1 MFTYGIDIKNVDFG
15 EYLLNGP
22 KAHLHFIKIPNTLH
36 SLQHFSHSLHNFL
49 KSKNG
54 SFVGDFASLFL
65 PIKFKCEFKKKT
77 KVNFSLLLLLLLSK
91 PIYSWFSFALGFRG
105 FHFLAHLL

>member
-1 MFTYGIDIKNVDFG
+1 MFVKRAQKPIYT
-15 EYLLNGP
+15 LL
-22 KAHLHFIKIPNTLH
+22 KSLTLFIHFNT
-36 SLQHFSHSLHNFL
+36 SLILFIIFL
-49 KSKNG
+49 KTKNG

-65 PIKFKCEFKKKT
+65 PTKLKCEFKKKT
-77 KVNFSLLLLLLLSK
+77 KVNFSLLLLPLLSK